1 LNLANRRAQAMKDW
15 LADVGKIT
23 PERLFITAPKL
34 EGAARVE
41 LGLK

>member
-1 LNLANRRAQAMKDW
+1 MKDW
-15 LADVGKIT
+15 LAEMGKIA